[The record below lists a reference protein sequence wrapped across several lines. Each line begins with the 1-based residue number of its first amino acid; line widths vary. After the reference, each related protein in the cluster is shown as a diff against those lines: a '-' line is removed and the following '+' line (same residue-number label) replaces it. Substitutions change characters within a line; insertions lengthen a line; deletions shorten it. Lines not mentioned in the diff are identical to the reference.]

1 MGEIITKNSAGTQK
15 LASDFA
21 RQILKSKP
29 SRKAIVIGLIGDLG
43 SGKTMF
49 AKGFAKSLGIK
60 NTITSPTFV
69 LEKIYKL
76 NSKKYEHLIHID
88 AYRIEK
94 TKEIIDLGFKDL
106 ISYPKNIILIEWAD
120 RIKNILPNDCIQVNF
135 EHIKKDERKI
145 IINSKFKVQN

>member
-1 MGEIITKNSAGTQK
+1 MAEIFNTKTSGQTQK
-15 LASDFA
+15 IACDIA

-29 SRKAIVIGLIGDLG
+29 SRKAIVIGLVGDLG

-69 LEKIYKL
+69 LMRIYAL
-76 NSKKYEHLIHID
+76 RVARYAHLIHID

-94 TKEIIDLGFKDL
+94 TKEISDLGFKNL
-106 ISYPKNIILIEWAD
+106 ISHPKNIILIEWAD
-120 RIKNILPNDCIQVNF
+120 RIKKILPKDSVVINF
-135 EHIKKDERKI
+135 EHMGGNKRKI
-145 IINSKFKVQN
+145 ILNLK